1 MQNHVHKTSINLKNL
16 SHEVF
21 DLDKQYKTMLQGIA
35 ISGPLNEAKIQ
46 DFIDNS
52 DDEEVRM
59 SRPYLHRRLVGSS
72 KIFGL
77 QEKEYLFSLGT
88 INRRWG
94 EQQNYHLTV
103 KGILAVLSSGISF
116 KKIYLVDEFLSLASI
131 FLRYRK
137 ILAIIEE
144 LIKNEILAFLAW
156 HAFNGIQ
163 LQKLVNSQKYYE
175 NINSILWNK
184 DIDWGRIDEKVFQEL
199 QKIWRSYHI
208 SQDAISILQKE
219 TDYVINK
226 KDLNSKLKKEI
237 PSLFSNVIWKVGFHG
252 FIFNWPIGMA
262 NLYHVNYDKIKI
274 LYREKLQKF
283 SFDMESNKVMKLVKS
298 RLIEKGYSTRDCK
311 ILDL

>member
-1 MQNHVHKTSINLKNL
+1 MQNRVHKTSINLKNL

-35 ISGPLNEAKIQ
+35 INGPLNEAKIQ
-46 DFIDNS
+46 GFIDNS
-52 DDEEVRM
+52 DDEKVRM

-77 QEKEYLFSLGT
+77 QEKEYLSSLGT

-116 KKIYLVDEFLSLASI
+116 KEIYLVDEFLSLASI
-131 FLRYRK
+131 FLRYRET
-137 ILAIIEE
+137 LTIIEE
-144 LIKNEILAFLAW
+144 LIKNEILSFLAW

-163 LQKLVNSQKYYE
+163 LQKLVNSQKYYK

-184 DIDWGRIDEKVFQEL
+184 DIDWGKIDEKVFQEL
-199 QKIWRSYHI
+199 QKIWKSFHI
-208 SQDAISILQKE
+208 SQDAILILQNE

-226 KDLNSKLKKEI
+226 KNLNFKIKKEI
-237 PSLFSNVIWKVGFHG
+237 PSLFSDVIWKAGFDW
-252 FIFNWPIGMA
+252 FIFNWPMGMV
-262 NLYHVNYDKIKI
+262 NLYHVNFNKIKI
-274 LYREKLQKF
+274 LDREKLQKH
-283 SFDMESNKVMKLVKS
+283 SFNMESNKVMKLVKS
-298 RLIEKGYSTRDCK
+298 KLIEKGYSARDCK

>member
-1 MQNHVHKTSINLKNL
+1 
-16 SHEVF
+16 
-21 DLDKQYKTMLQGIA
+21 MLQGIA
-35 ISGPLNEAKIQ
+35 INGPLNEAKIQ
-46 DFIDNS
+46 GFIDNS

-77 QEKEYLFSLGT
+77 QEKEYISSLGT

-116 KKIYLVDEFLSLASI
+116 KEIYLVDEFLSLASI

-137 ILAIIEE
+137 TLTIIKE
-144 LIKNEILAFLAW
+144 LIKNEILVFLAW

-184 DIDWGRIDEKVFQEL
+184 DIYCGSIDKKAFQEL
-199 QKIWRSYHI
+199 QKIWKSYHI

-226 KDLNSKLKKEI
+226 NDLSSKLKKEI
-237 PSLFSNVIWKVGFHG
+237 PSLFLNAIWNIGFHW
-252 FIFNWPIGMA
+252 FIFNWPMGME
-262 NLYHVNYDKIKI
+262 NLYQVNFDIIKTP
-274 LYREKLQKF
+274 YREKFQKS
-283 SFDMESNKVMKLVKS
+283 SFDMDSNKVMKLIKS
-298 RLIEKGYSTRDCK
+298 RLIEKGYSAIDCK